1 MVNRAQI
8 LMMRALLL
16 ASVAVLTAAAAQ
28 AQTLTRYTEAPGQPA
43 LSLGTFQSSLPGAK
57 ALKLTVGIGSAAFR
71 DPKSPADTFFT
82 VSDRGANFTCDDA
95 KDVLGLAPEAACPAV
110 EGIKEGAGRLYPR
123 PDDVIAIFEVK
134 LDAAAK
140 TYAVTKTLPL
150 KTPKG
155 SPITGLTNPLSVATT
170 EKPRDGNAQPLKQNI
185 NSLDAEGLVR
195 LPDGRFFIAEE
206 NAPGLVEVAA
216 DGTVTRRF
224 VPAGTEKDFAAA
236 EYPVSGPLPAIL
248 AKRHSNRGLESLSLS
263 DDGRFLYTM
272 VQNPLDNPDA
282 KAYAKALNARLLKL
296 EIGKDAA
303 GATTLTPVAEY
314 VYQLDDFA
322 AFAKLGATDAKKPS
336 DLRLSEMTALGHEHF
351 LVDERTDQ
359 ITKLFEIELAGA
371 TNILG
376 SKWDETATSPTLEQ
390 SNDLSG
396 TGITPVKK
404 AERLVASSLEG
415 AQPRFPGK
423 IEGLSLTADGKLFTI
438 NDNDFGI
445 TGASTVI
452 TIVESPQIGPR

>member
-8 LMMRALLL
+8 IMMRALLL
-16 ASVAVLTAAAAQ
+16 ASVALLAATATQ
-28 AQTLTRYTEAPGQPA
+28 AQMITRYSEAPGQPA
-43 LSLGTFQSSLPGAK
+43 LSLGTFQSTLPGAK
-57 ALKLTVGIGSAAFR
+57 ALTLTAGIGSAAFR
-71 DPKSPADTFFT
+71 DPKGPADTFFT

-95 KDVLGLAPEAACPAV
+95 KDVLGLAPEVACPAV

-134 LDAAAK
+134 LDAGAK
-140 TYAVTKTLPL
+140 TYTVTKTLAL

-236 EYPVSGPLPAIL
+236 EYPVSSPLPAIL
-248 AKRHSNRGLESLSLS
+248 ARRHSNRGLESLSLS
-263 DDGRFLYTM
+263 EDGRFLYTM

-282 KAYAKALNARLLKL
+282 KAYAKALNTRLLKL
-296 EIGKDAA
+296 EIGRDAA

-336 DLRLSEMTALGHEHF
+336 DLRLSEMTALAHEHF
-351 LVDERTDQ
+351 LVDERTDRSPNCSRSSWPAPP
-359 ITKLFEIELAGA
+359 ISSARNGTRRRPARHSSSR
-371 TNILG
+371 T
-376 SKWDETATSPTLEQ
+376 TSRAP
-390 SNDLSG
+390 
-396 TGITPVKK
+396 
-404 AERLVASSLEG
+404 AS
-415 AQPRFPGK
+415 R
-423 IEGLSLTADGKLFTI
+423 
-438 NDNDFGI
+438 
-445 TGASTVI
+445 
-452 TIVESPQIGPR
+452 R